1 MRPSLLSPLAFS
13 ALLLLTHGSGCSA
26 TQSSTDSNNGGSG
39 QGGNDQGG
47 QAGQA
52 SSGGQDKQDVP
63 VIVSD
68 LSTASL
74 SEMCKT
80 PTWGKAR
87 LWRLSQE
94 QLRNTL
100 KDAFKVDLSAAQ
112 LGAFNDGSG
121 LLFGNDAATLR
132 IRKADADS
140 WSLATKDVAASA
152 FPILKP
158 VCANFDAACGPKVV
172 EFAAKALF
180 RRTLTTTEQGR
191 YEKLYTL
198 TLTGTDGTGDK
209 AAQAVLSAMLQSP
222 YFLYRT
228 ELGTPVSGKPGVA
241 RLTAYETA
249 TALSYTLWQTS
260 PDETLLAAAAAGSL
274 ITTAQIKEQAT
285 RMIADPRFAR
295 FYGGLLADLTRASRM
310 NSREGSDDVS
320 NAGTVMKTL
329 SAEFQ
334 DFATTAGKDGLTF
347 EDLMIQPKLSLTN
360 DNAKWR
366 NLGTNTGT
374 TVSSVNLP
382 SAVSGLFSL
391 GAVSFANAGTDHPSP
406 VKRGVMV
413 RENFLCSPVPPPPAN
428 VKQETVAKGGDV
440 VTNRDVYE
448 RSMSAS
454 SCNGCHRLFNPMGY
468 AFEAFDEQGRYRTM
482 DNGAPVKLS
491 GEVVD
496 TRDAN
501 GTFNDLSGL
510 AKLLAKSTQAKE
522 CFALNGFRF
531 VSGRI
536 ENEGDLCY
544 VSDIYKAWTAAG
556 GSLKAL
562 ATLLVTSD
570 AFVLR
575 SLQ

>member
-1 MRPSLLSPLAFS
+1 
-13 ALLLLTHGSGCSA
+13 
-26 TQSSTDSNNGGSG
+26 
-39 QGGNDQGG
+39 
-47 QAGQA
+47 
-52 SSGGQDKQDVP
+52 
-63 VIVSD
+63 
-68 LSTASL
+68 
-74 SEMCKT
+74 
-80 PTWGKAR
+80 
-87 LWRLSQE
+87 LWRLSRE
-94 QLRNTL
+94 QLHNTL
-100 KDAFKVDLSAAQ
+100 QDAFKVDLSPAQ
-112 LGAFNDGSG
+112 LAAFNDGVG

-140 WSLATKDVAASA
+140 WSLATKDVAAMA
-152 FPILKP
+152 FPVLKP
-158 VCANFDAACGPKVV
+158 VCATFDAACGPKVV
-172 EFAAKALF
+172 AVAAKALF
-180 RRTLTTTEQGR
+180 RRPLTGTEQSR
-191 YEKLYTL
+191 YEKLYSL
-198 TLTGTDGTGDK
+198 TLTGPDGTGEK
-209 AAQAVLSAMLQSP
+209 AAQSVVSAMLQSP

-228 ELGTPVSGKPGVA
+228 ELGTPVSGKAGVA
-241 RLTAYETA
+241 RLTPYETA

-260 PDETLLAAAAAGSL
+260 PDENLLSAAAAGSL
-274 ITTAQIKEQAT
+274 GTSAQIKEQAT
-285 RMIADPRFAR
+285 RMVADPRFSR

-310 NSREGSDDVS
+310 NSREGADDVT
-320 NAGTVMKTL
+320 NAAAVMKTL
-329 SAEFQ
+329 NTEFQ
-334 DFATTAGKDGLTF
+334 DFAAAAGKDGLSF
-347 EDLMIQPKLSLTN
+347 ADLLVQPKLSLTN
-360 DNAKWR
+360 DAAKFR
-366 NLGTNTGT
+366 NLGTSTGS

-382 SAVSGLFSL
+382 GAVSGLFSL

-448 RSMSAS
+448 RSMAAS

-468 AFEAFDEQGRYRTM
+468 AFESFDEQGRYRTM

-501 GTFNDLSGL
+501 GSFNDLSGL
-510 AKLLAKSTQAKE
+510 AKLLAKSSQAKE

-536 ENEGDLCY
+536 ENEGDLCH
-544 VSDIYKAWTAAG
+544 VSEIHKAWIAAG
-556 GSLKAL
+556 GDLKAL

>member
-1 MRPSLLSPLAFS
+1 MSPSLLSPLAFGV
-13 ALLLLTHGSGCSA
+13 LMLLTYGSGCSA
-26 TQSSTDSNNGGSG
+26 THSSTESENEGGG
-39 QGGNDQGG
+39 QGGNSQGG
-47 QAGQA
+47 EAGQA
-52 SSGGQDKQDVP
+52 VP

-74 SEMCKT
+74 SDMCKT
-80 PTWGKAR
+80 PSWGKAR
-87 LWRLSQE
+87 LWRLSRE
-94 QLRNTL
+94 QLHNSL
-100 KDAFKVDLSAAQ
+100 HDAFKVDLSSAQ
-112 LGAFNDGSG
+112 LAAFNDGVG

-140 WSLATKDVAASA
+140 WSLAAKDVAASA
-152 FPILKP
+152 FPALKR
-158 VCANFDAACGPKVV
+158 VCATFDAACGPKVV
-172 EFAAKALF
+172 AFAARALF
-180 RRTLTTTEQGR
+180 RRTLTSAEQGR

-198 TLTGTDGTGDK
+198 TLTGTDGTGEK

-228 ELGTPVSGKPGVA
+228 ELGTPVSGKTGVA
-241 RLTAYETA
+241 RLTPYETA
-249 TALSYTLWQTS
+249 SALSYSLWQTS
-260 PDETLLAAAAAGSL
+260 PDETLLAAAAAGAL
-274 ITTAQIKEQAT
+274 ETNAQLKEQAT

-310 NSREGSDDVS
+310 NSREGADDVS
-320 NAGTVMKTL
+320 NAATVMKML
-329 SAEFQ
+329 STEFQ
-334 DFATTAGKDGLTF
+334 DFAASVGKAGLSF
-347 EDLMIQPKLSLTN
+347 ENLFIQQNVSLAN
-360 DNAKWR
+360 DAAKFR
-366 NLGTNTGT
+366 NLGTSTGS
-374 TVSSVNLP
+374 TVASVTLP
-382 SAVSGLFSL
+382 GAVSGLFSL
-391 GAVSFANAGTDHPSP
+391 GSVSFANAGTDHPSP

-454 SCNGCHRLFNPMGY
+454 SCHGCHRLFNPMGY
-468 AFEAFDEQGRYRTM
+468 AFEAFDELGRYRTM

-491 GEVVD
+491 GEVVE

-536 ENEGDLCY
+536 ENEGDLCH
-544 VSDIYKAWTAAG
+544 VSEIYKAWTAAEG
-556 GSLKAL
+556 DLAAL
-562 ATLLVTSD
+562 AILLVTSD

>member
-1 MRPSLLSPLAFS
+1 MRPPFLSPLAFI
-13 ALLLLTHGSGCSA
+13 AVLLVTHGSGCTA
-26 TQSSTDSNNGGSG
+26 TQSSTDANNGGAS
-39 QGGNDQGG
+39 QGGQAGKESTGG

-52 SSGGQDKQDVP
+52 AP

-80 PTWGKAR
+80 PTWGRAR
-87 LWRLSQE
+87 LWRLSRE
-94 QLRNTL
+94 QLQNTVQDVL
-100 KDAFKVDLSAAQ
+100 KVSLSTPQ
-112 LGAFNDGSG
+112 LAAFNDGVG
-121 LLFGNDAATLR
+121 LLFGNDAASLR

-140 WSLATKDVAASA
+140 WSLATKDVAAA
-152 FPILKP
+152 ALAVLKP
-158 VCANFDAACGPKVV
+158 ACASFDAACGPKVV
-172 EFAAKALF
+172 AFAAKALF
-180 RRTLTTTEQGR
+180 RRLLTTTEQSR
-191 YEKLYTL
+191 YEKLYSL
-198 TLTGTDGTGDK
+198 TLSGTDGTGDK
-209 AAQAVLSAMLQSP
+209 AAEAVLSAMLQSP

-228 ELGTPVSGKPGVA
+228 ELGTPVSGKTGIA
-241 RLTAYETA
+241 RLTPYETA
-249 TALSYTLWQTS
+249 TALSYTLWQTA
-260 PDETLLAAAAAGSL
+260 PDETLLAAAAAGNL
-274 ITTAQIKEQAT
+274 DTTAQIKEQAT

-295 FYGGLLADLTRASRM
+295 FYGGFLADLTRASRM
-310 NSREGSDDVS
+310 NSREGADVVA
-320 NAGTVMKTL
+320 NAATVMKTL

-334 DFATTAGKDGLTF
+334 AFAAAAGKDGLTF
-347 EDLMIQPKLSLTN
+347 EDLLIQPKLTLAN
-360 DNAKWR
+360 DTAKFR
-366 NLGTNTGT
+366 NLGTNTGS
-374 TVSSVNLP
+374 TVSTVNLP
-382 SAVSGLFSL
+382 GVVSGLFSL

-413 RENFLCSPVPPPPAN
+413 RENFLCSPVPPPPAS
-428 VKQETVAKGGDV
+428 VKQETVPKSGDV

-448 RSMSAS
+448 RSMAPT

-491 GEVVD
+491 GEVVE

-536 ENEGDLCY
+536 ENEGDLCH
-544 VSDIYKAWTAAG
+544 VSEIHRSWTASG
-556 GSLKAL
+556 GDLKAL